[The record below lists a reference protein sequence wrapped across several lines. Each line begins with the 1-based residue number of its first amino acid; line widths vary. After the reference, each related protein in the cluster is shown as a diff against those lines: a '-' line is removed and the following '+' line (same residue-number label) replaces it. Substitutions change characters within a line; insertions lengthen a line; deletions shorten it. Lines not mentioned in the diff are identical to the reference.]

1 MGILPSDYPVV
12 FEERALA
19 DTIAHQLGKIDY
31 VVREPS
37 DDALLSTPTEDMVER
52 AYRDFR
58 IQPVIIS
65 KAGVSRKPVQLGAYR
80 DDDRN
85 HRALENAFKFEVGFP
100 FTGAMGMFN
109 HHVEEPPPRRL
120 RAHRQGDASAGE
132 LLIAVHGEDLT
143 KEAVKEEVDREIN
156 DIIAYMERINE
167 QVIQYNN
174 SIRDSARAAVN
185 KRKDQILKARDI
197 AASLG
202 YEMQRRP
209 DAPPTYITQELQR
222 VIRPRLIA
230 AVHEGVRFD
239 PEPTIDEEEYKHILE
254 VMSGMALM
262 MERSPRTF
270 TKLKEE
276 EIRDHFLLQL
286 NGHYKGNAL
295 GETFNRKGKTD
306 ILVREKDKNL
316 FIGECKIW
324 KSADDITEAVNQL
337 LRPASISASTAV
349 MLSAPATGTT
359 PWMVR
364 PATSTPPATSPA
376 APSAAITSGASSCS
390 AWRATGTGRTLMA
403 PALPT
408 ASGVAKPRAIG
419 SPPRASAPAMPRIAS
434 CSTAPAA
441 APSAI
446 FRLAGV
452 RTPSAAR
459 RRSAGRLAR
468 ASNLP
473 CRRTGP
479 PRSNTSTSILAI
491 SLALLRIAPA
501 GILLLPLLR
510 PSRSPRTSS
519 ALASITSSGDGLRF

>member
-1 MGILPSDYPVV
+1 MGILPSDYPIH
-12 FEERALA
+12 FEERAIA
-19 DTIAHQLGKIDY
+19 DTIALQLGKIDY
-31 VVREPS
+31 MICEPS
-37 DDALLSTPTEDMVER
+37 DDALLSTPTEDIVEHANR
-52 AYRDFR
+52 NFR

-65 KAGVSRKPVQLGAYR
+65 KAGVSRKPIQLGTYR
-80 DDDRN
+80 DDGRN

-100 FTGAMGMFN
+100 FTGALGMFN
-109 HHVEEPPPRRL
+109 HHVEKPPPRQL
-120 RAHRQGDASAGE
+120 RAKREGGATAGE
-132 LLIAVHGEDLT
+132 LLIAVHGEYLT
-143 KEAVKEEVDREIN
+143 KKAVKEEVDQEIN

-174 SIRDSARAAVN
+174 SIRDRARAAVN

-230 AVHEGVRFD
+230 AVREGVSFD

-316 FIGECKIW
+316 FIVECKIW
-324 KSADDITEAVNQL
+324 QSADGITEAINQL
-337 LRPASISASTAV
+337 LSYLTWRDTKAALVVFVKRKSIEGPLKTIMETVEAHECMKRVEEKGEGQQRFVFGKPEDPGREIILTV
-349 MLSAPATGTT
+349 MVFHIPPLDATDD
-359 PWMVR
+359 V
-364 PATSTPPATSPA
+364 
-376 APSAAITSGASSCS
+376 
-390 AWRATGTGRTLMA
+390 
-403 PALPT
+403 
-408 ASGVAKPRAIG
+408 
-419 SPPRASAPAMPRIAS
+419 
-434 CSTAPAA
+434 
-441 APSAI
+441 
-446 FRLAGV
+446 
-452 RTPSAAR
+452 
-459 RRSAGRLAR
+459 
-468 ASNLP
+468 
-473 CRRTGP
+473 
-479 PRSNTSTSILAI
+479 
-491 SLALLRIAPA
+491 
-501 GILLLPLLR
+501 
-510 PSRSPRTSS
+510 
-519 ALASITSSGDGLRF
+519 